1 MSTLRRRDVLRITGL
16 SNEQLTAE
24 LAAGRFP
31 LPSAN
36 VVQGK
41 PRWDLDEVMAYVN
54 RSHGM
59 PWLRTPHYF
68 AQG

>member
-1 MSTLRRRDVLRITGL
+1 MSTLPRRDVLRITGF
-16 SNEQLTAE
+16 SDTQLNAE

-36 VVQGK
+36 IVQGK
-41 PRWDLDEVMAYVN
+41 PRWDLDEVMDYLN
-54 RSHGM
+54 RTHGM
-59 PWLRTPHYF
+59 PWLKGRHYS